1 MTSLENIIEVQ
12 LLDLQCSIEL
22 CQERIFWLGILLE
35 RMANTIVK
43 NQLENYDLK
52 EIDEILAFIKNTYP
66 NPKPDM
72 PIKRNRNAQDKSK
85 KKMDTNLAAKKKN
98 SSN

>member
-1 MTSLENIIEVQ
+1 MTSLVNIIEVQ
-12 LLDLQCSIEL
+12 LLDLQCSIGL

-43 NQLENYDLK
+43 NQVENYDLK
-52 EIDEILAFIKNTYP
+52 EIDEILAFIKNTHP

-72 PIKRNRNAQDKSK
+72 PIKRNRNSQDKSK
-85 KKMDTNLAAKKKN
+85 NKMDTNLAAKKKN